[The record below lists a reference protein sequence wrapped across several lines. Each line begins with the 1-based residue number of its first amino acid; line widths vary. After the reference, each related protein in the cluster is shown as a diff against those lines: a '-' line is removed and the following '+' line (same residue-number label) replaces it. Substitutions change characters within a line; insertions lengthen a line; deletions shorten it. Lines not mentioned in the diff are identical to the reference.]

1 MAEEDIR
8 KALLDVLAQ
17 VSGLAKEDKAR
28 VFREAAREKLSV
40 EPIYHG
46 MLSTAFNSIM
56 LDIVE
61 RSSRED
67 DALFAALYDL
77 LDAALHCTEAG
88 VQDQTVPFNIIED
101 LLDVLTISGAERVV
115 EYLETRADRLTV
127 ASALTVSVNWGI
139 NPSKGKGLVLLRLC
153 NEILRRLSKTK
164 NTVTSGRILMF
175 MANVYPLTERSGV
188 NLRGEFNI
196 KNETHY
202 EGEDIKDPMDIDE
215 ADALNSNDESLYR
228 IFWHLQHFFANPSLL
243 WQTANFNRFQKG
255 IDATLKR
262 FDDINKETTSQSA
275 KHRDDKQG
283 SHDRKRKHR
292 ASDSSEQIDT
302 AKPPSGNG
310 RVELF
315 FPKFLTSPNLF
326 DLELRDPYF
335 RRQILAQLSIILQ
348 YLSVLTQ
355 DEKDKVAKE
364 FAENKDTIL
373 NKAVQQAY
381 TLTSEQEAWVKDAR
395 NRAYSVSEATY
406 PYGKLFARNLS
417 TVITHERNWIE
428 WKNRSC
434 QTFETPRIKVEEGA
448 AKPKLQGSDAVR
460 RLNWL
465 GSDHMT
471 SLWAQGDK
479 AEEVMRDAKRRCERN
494 LSDIGKFDAL
504 KVLDPIRRMMPAL
517 DTLLERLDEQ
527 LDDSGNLTGG
537 IEEEYALHKDMRFS
551 WRSYRVAMHHHMYL
565 FHGSRQVEIQIDN
578 QAPGKTLLMEWRK
591 ERKRAETSTAEQNET
606 IADATQANQQDADMA
621 DMEGS
626 TGEVEDKVQS
636 SATLSTPDQSQ
647 QRPVSELEVGEVT
660 PPPKGISM
668 DPADQPEAKA
678 SVNEETAQEPITDK
692 ALPTAAL
699 PITATIIAGDTT
711 S

>member
-1 MAEEDIR
+1 MSNLKRSTGKNGMAEEDIR

-17 VSGLAKEDKAR
+17 VSGLAKEDKTR
-28 VFREAAREKLSV
+28 VFREAVREKLSV
-40 EPIYHG
+40 EPAYHG

-127 ASALTVSVNWGI
+127 GI

-175 MANVYPLTERSGV
+175 MANVYPLSERSGV
-188 NLRGEFNI
+188 NLRGEFNV

-202 EGEDIKDPMDIDE
+202 EGEDIQDPMDIDE
-215 ADALNSNDESLYR
+215 ADALNSSQESLYR
-228 IFWHLQHFFANPSLL
+228 IFWHLQRFFANPSLL

-275 KHRDDKQG
+275 KHKDDKQG

-292 ASDSSEQIDT
+292 ASDSSEQIDA
-302 AKPPSGNG
+302 AKHPSANG
-310 RVELF
+310 KIELF

-335 RRQILAQLSIILQ
+335 RRQILAQFSIILQ

-364 FAENKDTIL
+364 FAENKDSIL

-460 RLNWL
+460 RSNWL

-479 AEEVMRDAKRRCERN
+479 AEEVMRDAKRR
-494 LSDIGKFDAL
+494 
-504 KVLDPIRRMMPAL
+504 RMMPAL
-517 DTLLERLDEQ
+517 DTLLEQLDEQ

-551 WRSYRVAMHHHMYL
+551 WRSYRVAMRHHMYL

-591 ERKRAETSTAEQNET
+591 ERKRAETSTTEQNET
-606 IADATQANQQDADMA
+606 IADATQANQQDTDMA

-626 TGEVEDKVQS
+626 TGEVEEKPQS
-636 SATLSTPDQSQ
+636 STTLSTPDHSQ
-647 QRPVSELEVGEVT
+647 QRLVSELEVGEVT
-660 PPPKGISM
+660 PPLKGISK
-668 DPADQPEAKA
+668 DPADQPEPGLVDPVNQPEAEVSA
-678 SVNEETAQEPITDK
+678 NEETTVTDE
-692 ALPTAAL
+692 ATPTAAL
-699 PITATIIAGDTT
+699 PITATIIAGDAA